1 MPRIKLVGQREDLV
15 WSQLLTPG
23 MEILA
28 EADVLEVVA
37 VSVEEESNGADI
49 WGHVEVTVCSLD
61 GSTFDRNYPMD
72 HLVPT
77 IPRPF
82 AKAA

>member
-37 VSVEEESNGADI
+37 AEVVESAEGD
-49 WGHVEVTVCSLD
+49 HVEVTVCSID

-77 IPRPF
+77 IPRTF
-82 AKAA
+82 SQAA